1 MMYQSDAR
9 QTVEVARLEDYLQAF
24 RERRWLVLS
33 FLVLGLLLAFFYTQ
47 TAQDTYTAT
56 AEVQVGP
63 TPKGSVNT
71 NSQVAP
77 KLEEESRVVSSDT
90 VAAEVATTYP
100 ATDRTELDVKFT
112 PNSNILVI
120 SYSAATAEEAAAV
133 ANAYAEA
140 YADQRTTEAEQFYLT
155 RIAANEARLAE
166 VEAALAT
173 ADTARRQLINERNAL
188 FNDPV
193 GEARAAQLDEKATE
207 INDIDTELAAL
218 RRDAADA
225 RSAIGA
231 DQTEVAT
238 LEGSPPAEVLASA
251 TPPGRPDGIPQNL
264 LLAAGGIV
272 GFVLGLV
279 TAFFLERIDT
289 TARDEDDVALALG
302 TSVIGGI
309 PALGMGRLRPSQSL
323 IMFST
328 GGSARVAAAR
338 EAFRRLRSSLLF
350 LNSSSGVSS
359 AVITSSAPGEG
370 KSLTSAN
377 LAIALA
383 QNGSRVVLVSADMR
397 RPTLERMFGMEAQ
410 RPGLAEY
417 LSQTSEL
424 NADKVPGIDNLWLIR
439 SGRPPANPSELL
451 NSDRFE
457 LLIKELER
465 EDVEYILIDSPP
477 VLSTADA
484 LSAARY
490 VDGVIVVV
498 DAEQTETSDLL
509 QVRADLERSGAKL
522 LGAVLNR
529 RKIDSGGM
537 FRRSKYAYYRAE
549 ADRADVGA

>member
-1 MMYQSDAR
+1 MMYQSDNR
-9 QTVEVARLEDYLQAF
+9 QGVEVASLEDYLQAF
-24 RERRWLVLS
+24 RQRRLLVVS
-33 FLVLGLLLAFFYTQ
+33 FLVLGILLAFFYTE
-47 TAQDTYTAT
+47 TAATTYTAT
-56 AEVQVGP
+56 ARVQVGP
-63 TPKGSVNT
+63 TPKGSVN
-71 NSQVAP
+71 NNAVAP
-77 KLEEESRVVSSDT
+77 KLEEESQVVGSDR
-90 VAAEVATTYP
+90 VAAEVAESHPSVNLTQ
-100 ATDRTELDVKFT
+100 LDVKFT

-120 SYSAATAEEAAAV
+120 NYTAPTASEAAAIAGAFADV
-133 ANAYAEA
+133 YAS
-140 YADQRTTEAEQFYLT
+140 QRIGDARNFWETN
-155 RIAANEARLAE
+155 ISANEARLE
-166 VEAALAT
+166 EIDVEL
-173 ADTARRQLINERNAL
+173 
-188 FNDPV
+188 
-193 GEARAAQLDEKATE
+193 
-207 INDIDTELAAL
+207 
-218 RRDAADA
+218 
-225 RSAIGA
+225 
-231 DQTEVAT
+231 AT
-238 LEGSPPAEVLASA
+238 LEQSKSSLLTERTTLQASSQNNSALVTEVTAQINDLDADINTLRREASTLRSTIGTDRTAIATLAASPPAEVLSSAS
-251 TPPGRPDGIPQNL
+251 PPAAPDGIPRTL
-264 LLAAGGIV
+264 LLIAGAVV

-289 TARDEDDVALALG
+289 TARDEEDVALALG

-328 GGSARVAAAR
+328 GGSARIVAAR

-350 LNSSSGVSS
+350 LNSSNGVSS
-359 AVITSSAPGEG
+359 AVVTSSAPGEG

-424 NADKVPGIDNLWLIR
+424 NADKVPGIENLWLIR

-465 EDVEYILIDSPP
+465 EDVEYIIVDSPP

-529 RKIDSGGM
+529 RKIEGGGL
-537 FRRSKYAYYRAE
+537 FRRSKYAYYHAE
-549 ADRADVGA
+549 ATREGGP

>member
-1 MMYQSDAR
+1 MMYQSDNR
-9 QTVEVARLEDYLQAF
+9 QGVEVASLEDYLQAF
-24 RERRWLVLS
+24 RQRRLLVVS
-33 FLVLGLLLAFFYTQ
+33 FLVLGILLAFFYTE
-47 TAQDTYTAT
+47 TAATTYTAT
-56 AEVQVGP
+56 ARVQIGP
-63 TPKGSVNT
+63 TPRGSVN
-71 NSQVAP
+71 NALVAP
-77 KLEEESRVVSSDT
+77 KLEEESQVVGSDR
-90 VAAEVATTYP
+90 VAAEVRETFPSVTL
-100 ATDRTELDVKFT
+100 TSLDVKFT

-120 SYSAATAEEAAAV
+120 NYTAPTSQEAAAI
-133 ANAYAEA
+133 AGAFADAYAG
-140 YADQRTTEAEQFYLT
+140 QRIEDAQNYWQTN
-155 RIAANEARLAE
+155 IAANETRIEEIDAELVTLDQSKAALVTERSNLQTGSQPNSALVAE
-166 VEAALAT
+166 VT
-173 ADTARRQLINERNAL
+173 SQ
-188 FNDPV
+188 
-193 GEARAAQLDEKATE
+193 
-207 INDIDTELAAL
+207 INDLDADINTL
-218 RRDAADA
+218 RREASTL
-225 RSAIGA
+225 RSAIGTDRTA
-231 DQTEVAT
+231 IAT
-238 LEGSPPAEVLASA
+238 LAASPPAEVLSSAS
-251 TPPGRPDGIPQNL
+251 PPAAPDGVPRAL
-264 LLAAGGIV
+264 LLIAGGLV

-279 TAFFLERIDT
+279 TAFVLERIDT
-289 TARDEDDVALALG
+289 TARDENDVALALG

-328 GGSARVAAAR
+328 GGSARVVAAR

-350 LNSSSGVSS
+350 LNSSNGVSS
-359 AVITSSAPGEG
+359 AVVTSSAPGEG

-424 NADKVPGIDNLWLIR
+424 NADKVPGIENLWLIR

-465 EDVEYILIDSPP
+465 EDVEYIIVDSPP

-529 RKIDSGGM
+529 RKIEGGGL
-537 FRRSKYAYYRAE
+537 FRRSKYAYYHAE
-549 ADRADVGA
+549 ATREGGL